1 MPPVRSLNMDKKTM
15 LKSSMQELEL
25 VNGEKIQLT
34 LNFKRLLNVR
44 NKRKDLYRRYND
56 IMMNGPKDMFH
67 NITILYVAY
76 LCAIDD
82 PEDMEVAMDEGTF
95 MELLPEYNV
104 IMQKVMDLV
113 SPKKPEASEE
123 HSEEESQKEEEE
135 LRYLNSISK
144 K

>member
-1 MPPVRSLNMDKKTM
+1 MDKNVM
-15 LKSSMQELEL
+15 LKSNMEEIEMT
-25 VNGEKIQLT
+25 NGEKVKLT

-44 NKRKDLYRRYND
+44 NKRKDLYQRYNK
-56 IMMNGPKDMFH
+56 IMMDGPKDLFH

-76 LCAIDD
+76 LCAIDNPD
-82 PEDMEVAMDEGTF
+82 DMEYAMDEGTF

-104 IMQKVMDLV
+104 IMQKVVDLV

-123 HSEEESQKEEEE
+123 HSEAENQEAEEE
-135 LRYLNSISK
+135 LRYLNSILK

>member
-1 MPPVRSLNMDKKTM
+1 MPPVRSLNMDKNVM
-15 LKSSMQELEL
+15 LKSNMEEIEMT
-25 VNGEKIQLT
+25 NGEKVKLT

-44 NKRKDLYRRYND
+44 NKRKDLYQRYNK
-56 IMMNGPKDMFH
+56 IMMDGPKDLFH

-76 LCAIDD
+76 LCAIDNPD
-82 PEDMEVAMDEGTF
+82 DMEYAMDEGTF

-104 IMQKVMDLV
+104 IMQKVVDLV

-123 HSEEESQKEEEE
+123 HSEAENQEAEEE
-135 LRYLNSISK
+135 LRYLNSILK

>member
-1 MPPVRSLNMDKKTM
+1 MPPVRSWNMDKKTM

-82 PEDMEVAMDEGTF
+82 PEDMDVAMDEGTF

-113 SPKKPEASEE
+113 NPKKPEASEE
-123 HSEEESQKEEEE
+123 HSEEESQREEEE